1 LHGNFARK
9 LARFIEGGVIVCP
22 VRLIPLLLLPLLAAC
37 TDDRATF
44 EIDGGAHSLSLI
56 RITDTPW
63 ASAAEYSV
71 VASRMPDCTRRHAM
85 ASAGLNAKV
94 EVFSPGNDAWIL
106 RLGRR
111 MYVVETRTCEG
122 FAQLDAVPKSGVGQ
136 LMGTFQTHDGTLAF
150 VPAPKTEDRGQ
161 ETEGEISNQ

>member
-1 LHGNFARK
+1 
-9 LARFIEGGVIVCP
+9 
-22 VRLIPLLLLPLLAAC
+22 LILLLLLPLLAAC

-56 RITDTPW
+56 RITGTPW

-85 ASAGLNAKV
+85 SNAGLNARV
-94 EVFSPGNDAWIL
+94 EVFSPGNNAWIL
-106 RLGRR
+106 RQNRR

-122 FAQLDAVPKSGVGQ
+122 FAPLDAAPESGMGP
-136 LMGTFQTHDGTLAF
+136 LMGTFQMRGGALVFT
-150 VPAPKTEDRGQ
+150 PAPKAGAEDRGQ
-161 ETEGEISNQ
+161 RTEG